1 MNISL
6 STDNRYKNIYTV
18 TEEVVIEV
26 RAIDFYIFFFC
37 VLQKTKT
44 SEHSTK
50 IGRVFLLCMCSFF
63 SSFFPDVL
71 RHHHLLLLLLPW
83 LRLQQSASSSS
94 SLLFYYARSLRSCH
108 HHSLSHSFIHSFTSM
123 HSSSH
128 LAIRQR
134 TEIINKVF

>member
-44 SEHSTK
+44 SEHNTK
-50 IGRVFLLCMCSFF
+50 IGRVFFLCMCSFF
-63 SSFFPDVL
+63 LLFFPDVL
-71 RHHHLLLLLLPW
+71 RHHHLLLLLLLW

-94 SLLFYYARSLRSCH
+94 SLLSYYARSLRSCH